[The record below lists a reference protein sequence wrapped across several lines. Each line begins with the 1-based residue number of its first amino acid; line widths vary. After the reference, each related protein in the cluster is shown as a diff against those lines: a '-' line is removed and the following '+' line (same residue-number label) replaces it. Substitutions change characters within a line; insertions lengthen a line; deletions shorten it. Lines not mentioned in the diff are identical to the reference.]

1 MFIGY
6 YEIDGKEYFSI
17 YHKNKFNGYFKWFTD
32 TFSPTCENITILN
45 FKIGG
50 KTYQEKK
57 NNLEE
62 LAKDWQLNFAALS
75 WSYGELA
82 EIQNYLHEN
91 AKRYGL
97 LKTFHENGIC

>member
-6 YEIDGKEYFSI
+6 YETDGKEKFSI
-17 YHKNKFNGYFKWFTD
+17 YYKNVNGFREWQKD
-32 TFSPTCENITILN
+32 TFSPTCENITILD

-57 NNLEE
+57 NNLED
-62 LAKDWQLNFAALS
+62 LAKDWQLNFAALP
-75 WSYGELA
+75 WSYSELY
-82 EIQNYLHEN
+82 EINNYFQEN

-97 LKTFHENGIC
+97 LKEFHENGIC